1 MVKQVGQIFIH
12 ITAFEKKRGRQE
24 EFNADCTAWR
34 TLIFTQSAAAPESIT
49 DVSILQVY
57 IDLKS

>member
-1 MVKQVGQIFIH
+1 MKQIGQIFIH
-12 ITAFEKKRGRQE
+12 ITACEKKKGRQE

-34 TLIFTQSAAAPESIT
+34 TLIFTQSAAGPASLT
-49 DVSILQVY
+49 DVSTLQAY